1 MMLFGLFPVVKAL
14 VMLTVSFF
22 VLFVVS
28 KTESK
33 ALKQFGRI
41 LAVTFCIIAAYLII
55 TALYLSVTG
64 KPCSYKSMPYK
75 YMPHKQMYRG
85 RPGMMKNK

>member
-1 MMLFGLFPVVKAL
+1 MLFGLFPIVQAL
-14 VMLTVSFF
+14 VLLTVSFF
-22 VLFVVS
+22 ILFVVP
-28 KTESK
+28 KIESK

-55 TALYLSVTG
+55 TALYSSVTG
-64 KPCSYKSMPYK
+64 KPCLYKSMPYK

-85 RPGMMKNK
+85 HPGMMKNK